1 MFDMENL
8 KFSFVSE
15 NGDMITSIVFN
26 SIEDLDLCIERL
38 QEARSEFEH
47 RIEMRKAGNMNRRK
61 RRKEHQRKTS
71 NVNLGEM
78 EKSYNNL
85 LASYEAMPDVLK
97 ELFKPVMDSVTALVE
112 ESRKE
117 SYGKSK

>member
-38 QEARSEFEH
+38 QEAHSEFEH
-47 RIEMRKAGNMNRRK
+47 RIEMRKSENMKRRK
-61 RRKEHQRKTS
+61 RRKEKQCKKS
-71 NVNLGEM
+71 NVNLVEM
-78 EKSYNNL
+78 EKSYNKL

>member
-1 MFDMENL
+1 MENL